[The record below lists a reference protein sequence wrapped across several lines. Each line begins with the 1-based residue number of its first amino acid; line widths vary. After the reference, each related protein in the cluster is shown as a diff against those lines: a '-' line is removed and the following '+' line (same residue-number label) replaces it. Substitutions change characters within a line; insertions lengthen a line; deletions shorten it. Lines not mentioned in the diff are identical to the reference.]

1 MARPPR
7 LNIFNGFH
15 YIICYLN
22 FNLSKMTLLNPAF
35 VFVGL
40 GFDVDLDGDVCCG
53 NGYDDRGGGGV
64 EAGVDGLYAAFAQA
78 YAGHAFRLGK
88 GDGEDLA
95 VEKSGHLIFEAGGV
109 RLGL

>member
-15 YIICYLN
+15 YNICYLN

-40 GFDVDLDGDVCCG
+40 GFDVDLDGTVRCG
-53 NGYDDRGGGGV
+53 HG
-64 EAGVDGLYAAFAQA
+64 
-78 YAGHAFRLGK
+78 
-88 GDGEDLA
+88 
-95 VEKSGHLIFEAGGV
+95 
-109 RLGL
+109 